1 MHFAVPLITKIII
14 LLLVLYHRKGLA
26 SSDRKKKMKGFRIV
40 LVSFLICVLGL
51 VSTKTIDP
59 DELIRRAEEDINRE
73 LRELTK
79 LGARSNR
86 FVHKKLT
93 PV

>member
-1 MHFAVPLITKIII
+1 
-14 LLLVLYHRKGLA
+14 
-26 SSDRKKKMKGFRIV
+26 MKGCRIV
-40 LVSFLICVLGL
+40 LVSFLICVLGS

-73 LRELTK
+73 LREQTK

>member
-1 MHFAVPLITKIII
+1 
-14 LLLVLYHRKGLA
+14 
-26 SSDRKKKMKGFRIV
+26 MKGFRIV
-40 LVSFLICVLGL
+40 LASFLICVLGPL
-51 VSTKTIDP
+51 SAKTIDP
-59 DELIRRAEEDINRE
+59 GELIRHAEEDINRE

-86 FVHKKLT
+86 FAHKKLT

>member
-1 MHFAVPLITKIII
+1 
-14 LLLVLYHRKGLA
+14 
-26 SSDRKKKMKGFRIV
+26 MKGFRIV
-40 LVSFLICVLGL
+40 LVSLLVCFLRSVR
-51 VSTKTIDP
+51 TKTIDP
-59 DELIRRAEEDINRE
+59 DELVHRAEEDINRE

-86 FVHKKLT
+86 FVHKKMT

>member
-1 MHFAVPLITKIII
+1 MPLITKIII
-14 LLLVLYHRKGLA
+14 LLSVLCHRKGLA
-26 SSDRKKKMKGFRIV
+26 SSDRKKKMKGLRIV
-40 LVSFLICVLGL
+40 LASFFICVLGS
-51 VSTKTIDP
+51 VSKKTIDP

>member
-1 MHFAVPLITKIII
+1 
-14 LLLVLYHRKGLA
+14 
-26 SSDRKKKMKGFRIV
+26 MKEFRIV
-40 LVSFLICVLGL
+40 LVSHLICVLGS

-73 LRELTK
+73 IRELTK

>member
-1 MHFAVPLITKIII
+1 M
-14 LLLVLYHRKGLA
+14 
-26 SSDRKKKMKGFRIV
+26 SSYDREKKMKGFRIV
-40 LVSFLICVLGL
+40 LVSLVICVLGS
-51 VSTKTIDP
+51 VSTNTIDP
-59 DELIRRAEEDINRE
+59 DELVRRAEEDINRE